1 MIILQYHTSLFFC
14 PQNHNKL
21 HFVKLHQSRSQG
33 QFELRTQFLGEF
45 FHHFVMGVLD
55 ETLKQG

>member
-14 PQNHNKL
+14 PQNHNQL

-33 QFELRTQFLGEF
+33 HKGNLSCVRNFWVSF
-45 FHHFVMGVLD
+45 F
-55 ETLKQG
+55 TTS